1 MNHIF
6 DGRNRPTR
14 NFFFQLCD
22 ITDPDI
28 VHIINNKAY
37 LKNKVDVG
45 FILYHHHHHHSLF
58 ISIPF
63 FRKHMDFITT
73 VYSIE

>member
-37 LKNKVDVG
+37 LTNKVDVG
-45 FILYHHHHHHSLF
+45 FILISSSLF
-58 ISIPF
+58 I
-63 FRKHMDFITT
+63 HH
-73 VYSIE
+73 YSFLY